1 MNSNDN
7 SLSLLSWEMIFKDIG
22 KTKNKRNEEHLRL
35 LRGPITAV
43 GITNI
48 AYAKAEIF
56 PVEKNI
62 SEESEPDNISSW
74 IFKFIPKFDETTEE
88 LSKSLSIDSPSVRLE
103 KIINSSANN
112 DQVLAGV

>member
-1 MNSNDN
+1 MEG
-7 SLSLLSWEMIFKDIG
+7 L
-22 KTKNKRNEEHLRL
+22 
-35 LRGPITAV
+35 TAV
-43 GITNI
+43 HITNI

-56 PVEKNI
+56 PVENI

-103 KIINSSANN
+103 KIINSSENN
-112 DQVLAGV
+112 DKVSWSLVDNNDFSRVDEEIL

>member
-1 MNSNDN
+1 G
-7 SLSLLSWEMIFKDIG
+7 L
-22 KTKNKRNEEHLRL
+22 
-35 LRGPITAV
+35 TAV
-43 GITNI
+43 HITNF

-56 PVEKNI
+56 PVVNI

-103 KIINSSANN
+103 KIINSSENN
-112 DQVLAGV
+112 DKVSW